1 MQVTTQKMTHTKFLL
16 LFASVFAITLALTAL
31 GSAAC
36 LNLTNINA
44 PDSVAHDAGSFDVS
58 FSLVHD
64 GTCDNQTGL
73 NWGYTSNIISSMD
86 DPAITTIDAN
96 KTVTGTAKFHFPANR
111 QGEITFTITLDTA
124 EGESFTFP
132 MDSVTITGSSTL
144 KVDNFVAPTS
154 TSQGTLRLKNTGNTA
169 LTGIDFATSG
179 NIGITFSPTSISNLA
194 PGATTTI
201 TLSVSNSNDLEF
213 GLNPTTITATS
224 DEGAS
229 ATTSEFTIRKTFCS
243 AGTVGNLQ
251 IKKLD
256 INNIDGNDEDWEIL
270 DEIEVE
276 VEVENTGTEDIDNV
290 EVRLGLFDRNGND
303 LSDEFD
309 WSNSDEETIE
319 LGDLRDGRDDKV
331 LFTFRIPATFAE
343 FGEGDYMLAIKA
355 YGEDEALECVD
366 EDTNEFSND
375 FFESVNIQLEED
387 EGLFVIVDDVK
398 FDSDTYT
405 CSETVSG
412 EFTVFNVGDVEQ
424 DRIKVTMTNSA
435 LDVDQTFEIT
445 RGLDVGED
453 KTVQFSFNLPSN
465 AKNGAYNLEFET
477 EYEYD
482 DGDYDQISDETFG
495 EETVFTLAACQG
507 GNGDNGNDNG
517 GAVDAEVDAELTS
530 DAVAGE
536 ELEIELTIT
545 NTGSS
550 ESTFVLN
557 AVEYQSWATLGKI
570 SDRILTLDAGESET
584 VTITLN
590 ANEGVSGTQSFS
602 VEVTEGSETET
613 TDVEVRFGSEGG
625 FDFGNLGGSSL
636 IWIIG
641 IVNVV
646 LILLII
652 IVAIRLAKR

>member
-1 MQVTTQKMTHTKFLL
+1 MTHTKFLL

-36 LNLTNINA
+36 LEIDNLNM
-44 PDSVAHDAGSFDVS
+44 PSQVAHDAGSFQVTFD
-58 FSLVHD
+58 LLHTGD
-64 GTCDNQTGL
+64 AGCDNLTGML
-73 NWGYTSNIISSMD
+73 WGFTSDRNFIDWTAAPTLSEINASESKPIS
-86 DPAITTIDAN
+86 
-96 KTVTGTAKFHFPANR
+96 
-111 QGEITFTITLDTA
+111 ITFTFPPNKAGDINITLTVDSN
-124 EGESFTFP
+124 EEP
-132 MDSVTITGSSTL
+132 MIILPLDKVTITGSSTL
-144 KVDNFVAPTS
+144 KVDSFTAPTL
-154 TSQGTLRLKNTGNTA
+154 TSSGTLRLKNTGNTA
-169 LTGIDFATSG
+169 LTGIDFTTSG
-179 NIGITFSPTSISNLA
+179 NIGITFNPVSISNLA
-194 PGATTTI
+194 PGATASI
-201 TLSVSNSNDLEF
+201 TLSVSNSSNSLEF

-224 DEGAS
+224 DEGVS

-251 IKKLD
+251 IKNLGV
-256 INNIDGNDEDWEIL
+256 NNIDGNDDDWEIL
-270 DEIEVE
+270 DEVEVE
-276 VEVENTGTEDIDNV
+276 VEVENIGTEDIDNV
-290 EVRLGLFDRNGND
+290 EVRLGFFDRNGND

-331 LFTFRIPATFAE
+331 VFTFRIPATFAE
-343 FGEGDYMLAIKA
+343 FGEGDYMLAVKA

-366 EDTNEFSND
+366 SDSQEFSDD
-375 FFESVNIQLEED
+375 FFESVNIKLEED
-387 EGLFVIVDDVK
+387 EGLFVIVDDVR

-424 DRIKVTMTNSA
+424 DRIKVTMINSA
-435 LDVDQTFEIT
+435 LDIDQTFEIT

-495 EETVFTLAACQG
+495 EETVFTVAACQG

-517 GAVDAEVDAELTS
+517 GAVDADVDAELTS

-557 AVEYQSWATLGKI
+557 AVEYQSWATLGRI

-602 VEVTEGSETET
+602 IEVTEGSETDT

-646 LILLII
+646 LIVLII